1 MSGTSADAAYALPPD
16 PCHVSLTECSMRVP
30 EIIAHRG
37 TPREWMENTLPSFE
51 RALQQGADGIELDVH
66 VTSDGTVVVHHD
78 ATYRDLRVSSQDRLT
93 FAATTAADLRRVR
106 LPSGDAIPTLDEV
119 LDLVATRATVYIE
132 VKAKA
137 MENALVQCLA
147 QHATS
152 RVAVHAFDHRIPVA
166 IRARRPQTVIG
177 FLSASYPL
185 NFNALLLREHV
196 DALWQEAHLIDDALV
211 AAAHAVGTRV
221 IAWTENDA
229 VHARALTAMGVDA
242 LCTDTPGVLR
252 TSLWG

>member
-1 MSGTSADAAYALPPD
+1 
-16 PCHVSLTECSMRVP
+16 MRVP

-37 TPREWMENTLPSFE
+37 TPRECMENTLPSFE

-78 ATYRDLRVSSQDRLT
+78 ATYRDAGAPDENRAL
-93 FAATTAADLRRVR
+93 AETTAADLRRVR

-132 VKAKA
+132 IKANA
-137 MENALVQCLA
+137 MEDALVQCLSH
-147 QHATS
+147 HATS
-152 RVAVHAFDHRIPVA
+152 RVAVHAFDHRIPVT
-166 IRARRPQTVIG
+166 IRARRPQTAIG

-185 NFNALLLREHV
+185 NFNALLLDAHV
-196 DALWQEAHLIDDALV
+196 DAFWQETHLIDDALI
-211 AAAHAVGTRV
+211 AAAHAFGTRV

-229 VHARALTAMGVDA
+229 AHARALIAMGVDA
-242 LCTDTPGVLR
+242 LCTDTPGALR
-252 TSLWG
+252 ASLGS